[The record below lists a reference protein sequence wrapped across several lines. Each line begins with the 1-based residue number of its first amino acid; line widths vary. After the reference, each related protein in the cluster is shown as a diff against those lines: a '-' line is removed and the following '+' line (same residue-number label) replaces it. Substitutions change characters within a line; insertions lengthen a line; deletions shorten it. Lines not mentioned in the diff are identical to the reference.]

1 MLGGVSYAGSS
12 LDTERGATDSTET
25 KEPTDGRKISI
36 SLRQFAEQRGRN
48 PTRKGSGNSLGI
60 YLFACAR
67 FKWPRLPVR
76 SSIPVSTVSIMI
88 IPVRIMLFDLIEH
101 YPKQILPLK
110 FRRGLFCDFHVRRTG
125 LDYEQ
130 YSVRQISQ
138 DACIVNRHGRRRIDY
153 DPIEHWSEAIQ

>member
-88 IPVRIMLFDLIEH
+88 IPVRIM
-101 YPKQILPLK
+101 
-110 FRRGLFCDFHVRRTG
+110 HVRRTG